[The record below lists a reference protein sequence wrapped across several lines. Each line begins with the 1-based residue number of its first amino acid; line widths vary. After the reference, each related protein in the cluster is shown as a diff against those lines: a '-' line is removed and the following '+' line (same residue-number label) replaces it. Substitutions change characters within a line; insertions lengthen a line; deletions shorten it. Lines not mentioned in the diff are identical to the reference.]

1 MLKPIV
7 GQEYVS
13 CDSAEPKSIEEL
25 NRLGINAVAVSKGK
39 DSILHGIQWIQ
50 QHRIIV
56 DKRCQNVINELS
68 QYQWKKDKS
77 GDSCLFQSTNTITGW
92 MRSDIH
98 TNLKLLGLLEGLILA
113 KRLILKRDEITDK
126 EFFRD
131 IETNSKY
138 RRVYG
143 GVGWPSASAKGCAVI
158 LAEDL
163 YNDYEAGTR
172 KLHILDTV
180 YDADPHGLIDQVAAL
195 QDSFCRLDWY
205 GNTDSAWMRILAD
218 KNRELFRH
226 RRASI
231 TIFKPPV
238 FDSPTKFGVYSQLL
252 KARVGGGIKTFFFNN
267 SKTANDFQQPTGD
280 TSKIDENIFPGIA
293 AVLYALAAMDFRR
306 VAE

>member
-1 MLKPIV
+1 M
-7 GQEYVS
+7 
-13 CDSAEPKSIEEL
+13 
-25 NRLGINAVAVSKGK
+25 
-39 DSILHGIQWIQ
+39 
-50 QHRIIV
+50 
-56 DKRCQNVINELS
+56 
-68 QYQWKKDKS
+68 
-77 GDSCLFQSTNTITGW
+77 
-92 MRSDIH
+92 
-98 TNLKLLGLLEGLILA
+98 A

-126 EFFRD
+126 EFFKD
-131 IETNSKY
+131 VETNRKY
-138 RRVYG
+138 RRIYG
-143 GVGWPSASAKGCAVI
+143 GIGWPSVNAHGCAVI

-218 KNRELFRH
+218 KNRELFRQ

-252 KARVGGGIKTFFFNN
+252 KARVGGGIKSLFFDG
-267 SKTANDFQQPTGD
+267 SGTAMDFSQIMGD
-280 TSKIDENIFPGIA
+280 PSQMDEDRFPGAA

-306 VAE
+306 AAE